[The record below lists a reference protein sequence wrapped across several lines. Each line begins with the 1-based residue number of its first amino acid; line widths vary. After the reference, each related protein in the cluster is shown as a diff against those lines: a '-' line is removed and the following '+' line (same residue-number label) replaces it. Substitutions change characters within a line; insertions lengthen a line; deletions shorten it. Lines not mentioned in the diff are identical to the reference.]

1 MAPPPPA
8 PARRRL
14 RWQRLEWAALAL
26 AIFALVLWFSGPGH
40 FARTNAAVQDIATGL
55 NQPVASPEIVIIA
68 IDDASIAAI
77 GRWPWR
83 RALHAQ
89 LLQQLSRQPP
99 LAIGMDILFNEEDL
113 DYPGDDLM
121 LARAIAQSA
130 RVVLPVVRSN
140 AGARNPADL
149 PLAALAQGARALGH
163 VHVQVDG
170 DGVARSYYAYQG
182 PARQPWP
189 HLALAMHCMV
199 EPTAPVCVAPAGASA
214 AAAST
219 AAASNASGSDAG
231 WQRQQREIIRY
242 AKPQPAF
249 TRYAYID
256 VLRGAIPAAAF
267 RDKYVLIGATA
278 TGLGPGF
285 APPSGTGLRQ
295 LPNVDM
301 LAHVLNDTLQH
312 RPLQAATPWAN
323 RLFNAFP
330 VLLALVGLAVLGP
343 SSALAVCAGLLGMTL
358 LAAALA
364 PLAFG
369 VQFAPAAALLALAFI
384 YPLWSWR
391 RLNAAAHFLGIEMQD
406 LQKGLPMMQP
416 PPQTGG
422 DFLARRISA
431 VEHASRELRRLHH
444 FVSESLLQLPSAT
457 FVCDDQG
464 QVLLANTLAQQ
475 YAASVGQSAVTGLAL
490 PTLLQGLR
498 DRDSGAALLTPD
510 SLRNADAPLHL
521 EGEDRQGRSLML
533 LRKPLATGT
542 ASGWIITLVDLS
554 AMRQALAQRDQAMHF
569 ISHDI
574 RAPIGAIIT
583 LLDMRDASAGPAS
596 AELLQRIERYA
607 QSSLTLADDFVH
619 LARAQNQ
626 PLRQE
631 AVDLAWVL
639 EQAIDDCW
647 AQAQAQGMELSFL
660 PPEEA
665 AMLQGDASLLRR
677 AIVNLIG
684 NAIKYGRPAQ
694 PVQGK
699 VTIECT
705 LVPRGNAWALS
716 VRDQGPGIPADQ
728 QGRLFQAFDRLH
740 NQNNVQTSGVGL
752 GLAFVHTVVTR
763 HGGQIEV
770 ASSAGAGSTFT
781 LVLPK
786 LPEDRA
792 TPL

>member
-1 MAPPPPA
+1 MPPA
-8 PARRRL
+8 PARRRFH
-14 RWQRLEWAALAL
+14 WQRLEWAALAT

-40 FARTNAAVQDIATGL
+40 FVRFNAAVQDIATGL
-55 NQPVASPEIVIIA
+55 NQPDASPDIVIIA
-68 IDDASIAAI
+68 IDDASLAAI

-89 LLQQLSRQPP
+89 LLQQLSQQPP

-121 LARAIAQSA
+121 LARAIARSA
-130 RVVLPVVRSN
+130 RVVLPVVRSTP
-140 AGARNPADL
+140 GARNAADL
-149 PLAALAQGARALGH
+149 PMDALVQGARALGH

-170 DGVARSYYAYQG
+170 DGVARSYYAHQG
-182 PARQPWP
+182 PPARPWP

-199 EPTAPVCVAPAGASA
+199 EPATPPCAPQAPAAQ
-214 AAAST
+214 AASGT
-219 AAASNASGSDAG
+219 DADTS

-242 AKPQPAF
+242 ARPQPAF

-285 APPSGTGLRQ
+285 SPPSGTGLRQ

-301 LAHVLNDTLQH
+301 LAHVLNGTLQH
-312 RPLQAATPWAN
+312 RHLQPATPWAN
-323 RLFNAFP
+323 RAFNATP

-343 SSALAVCAGLLGMTL
+343 SSALAVCAGLLGLTL

-369 VQFAPAAALLALAFI
+369 VQFAPAAALTALALI

-391 RLNAAAHFLGIEMQD
+391 RLNAAAHFLGLEIQD

-416 PPQTGG
+416 AAKTGG
-422 DFLARRISA
+422 DFLERRISA

-464 QVLLANTLAQQ
+464 RVLLANTLAQQ
-475 YAASVGQSAVTGLAL
+475 YAASAGQAAITGVAL

-498 DRDSGAALLTPD
+498 DRDSGAALLTPE
-510 SLRNADAPLHL
+510 SLRSADAPLHL
-521 EGEDRQGRSLML
+521 EGQDRQGRSLML
-533 LRKPLATGT
+533 LRKPLATGAT
-542 ASGWIITLVDLS
+542 SGWIITLVDLS

-583 LLDMRDASAGPAS
+583 LLDMRDTHAGPAS
-596 AELLQRIERYA
+596 PELLQRIERYA
-607 QSSLTLADDFVH
+607 QASLTLADDFVH
-619 LARAQNQ
+619 LARARNQ

-631 AVDLAWVL
+631 SVDLAWVL
-639 EQAIDDCW
+639 EQAMDDCW
-647 AQAQAQGMELSFL
+647 AQAQAQGMQLSFT
-660 PPEEA
+660 PPEQA
-665 AMLQGDASLLRR
+665 ALLQGDASLLRR

-694 PVQGK
+694 PTTGGAV
-699 VTIECT
+699 IECT
-705 LVPRGNAWALS
+705 LVARGNDWALS
-716 VRDQGPGIPADQ
+716 VRDHGQGIPADQ
-728 QGRLFQAFDRLH
+728 QGRLFQAFDRLQ
-740 NQNNVQTSGVGL
+740 NQNNAQTNGVGL

-770 ASSAGAGSTFT
+770 TSTEGVGSTFT
-781 LVLPK
+781 LVLP
-786 LPEDRA
+786 A
-792 TPL
+792 VAAA

>member
-1 MAPPPPA
+1 MPRIA

-55 NQPVASPEIVIIA
+55 NQPAASPEIVIIA

-130 RVVLPVVRSN
+130 RVVLPVVRSTP
-140 AGARNPADL
+140 GAHGPAEL

-170 DGVARSYYAYQG
+170 DGVARSYFAYQG
-182 PARQPWP
+182 PSNQPWP

-199 EPTAPVCVAPAGASA
+199 EPTARACVRPAPASSASA
-214 AAAST
+214 T
-219 AAASNASGSDAG
+219 GAG

-242 AKPQPAF
+242 ARPQPAF

-312 RPLQAATPWAN
+312 RHLQAATPWAN
-323 RLFNAFP
+323 RLFNAIP

-343 SSALAVCAGLLGMTL
+343 SSALAVCAGLLGLTL

-369 VQFAPAAALLALAFI
+369 VQFAPAAALVALAFI

-391 RLNAAAHFLGIEMQD
+391 RLNAAAHFLGLEMQD

-416 PPQTGG
+416 APQTGG

-475 YAASVGQSAVTGLAL
+475 YAASVGQRAVTGLAL
-490 PTLLQGLR
+490 PTLLQELR

-510 SLRNADAPLHL
+510 SLRSADAPLHL

-583 LLDMRDASAGPAS
+583 LLDMRAASAGPAS

-694 PVQGK
+694 PAAGGRRRERRMHAGRARQRLGAVGARPWPGHSRRPAGPA
-699 VTIECT
+699 
-705 LVPRGNAWALS
+705 VPGVRPAAQPEQRPDQRRGP
-716 VRDQGPGIPADQ
+716 GPGIRAHRGDAPWRTDRSEQ
-728 QGRLFQAFDRLH
+728 QRGRGQH
-740 NQNNVQTSGVGL
+740 
-752 GLAFVHTVVTR
+752 VH
-763 HGGQIEV
+763 
-770 ASSAGAGSTFT
+770 AGA
-781 LVLPK
+781 
-786 LPEDRA
+786 A
-792 TPL
+792 

>member
-14 RWQRLEWAALAL
+14 RWQRLEWAVLAL

-55 NQPVASPEIVIIA
+55 NQPVAAPEIVIIA

-140 AGARNPADL
+140 PGARNPADL

-163 VHVQVDG
+163 VHVQVDS

-182 PARQPWP
+182 PAQQPWP

-199 EPTAPVCVAPAGASA
+199 EPAAALCARPAAPAGA
-214 AAAST
+214 
-219 AAASNASGSDAG
+219 DAG
-231 WQRQQREIIRY
+231 WQGQQREIIRY

-285 APPSGTGLRQ
+285 SPPSGTGLRQ

-312 RPLQAATPWAN
+312 RRLQAASPWAN

-343 SSALAVCAGLLGMTL
+343 SSALAVCAGLLGLTL

-369 VQFAPAAALLALAFI
+369 VQFAPAAALVALAFI

-391 RLNAAAHFLGIEMQD
+391 RLNAAAHFLGLEMQD

-416 PPQTGG
+416 ARKTGG

-464 QVLLANTLAQQ
+464 RVLLANTLAQQ
-475 YAASVGQSAVTGLAL
+475 YAASVGQPEITGLAL
-490 PTLLQGLR
+490 PALLQGLR
-498 DRDSGAALLTPD
+498 DRDSGAALLTPE
-510 SLRNADAPLHL
+510 SLRRADAPLHL

-583 LLDMRDASAGPAS
+583 LLDMRPAGAGAAS

-684 NAIKYGRPAQ
+684 NAIKYGRPA
-694 PVQGK
+694 PAAAGGAR
-699 VTIECT
+699 IECT
-705 LVPRGNAWALS
+705 LAARGNGWALS
-716 VRDQGPGIPADQ
+716 VRDHGPGIPADQ
-728 QGRLFQAFDRLH
+728 QGRLFQAFDRLQ
-740 NQNNVQTSGVGL
+740 NQNNAQTSGVGL
-752 GLAFVHTVVTR
+752 GLAFVHTVATR

-770 ASSAGAGSTFT
+770 TSSAGAGSTFT
-781 LVLPK
+781 LVLP
-786 LPEDRA
+786 A
-792 TPL
+792 G

>member
-1 MAPPPPA
+1 
-8 PARRRL
+8 
-14 RWQRLEWAALAL
+14 
-26 AIFALVLWFSGPGH
+26 
-40 FARTNAAVQDIATGL
+40 
-55 NQPVASPEIVIIA
+55 
-68 IDDASIAAI
+68 
-77 GRWPWR
+77 
-83 RALHAQ
+83 
-89 LLQQLSRQPP
+89 
-99 LAIGMDILFNEEDL
+99 
-113 DYPGDDLM
+113 
-121 LARAIAQSA
+121 
-130 RVVLPVVRSN
+130 
-140 AGARNPADL
+140 
-149 PLAALAQGARALGH
+149 
-163 VHVQVDG
+163 
-170 DGVARSYYAYQG
+170 
-182 PARQPWP
+182 
-189 HLALAMHCMV
+189 
-199 EPTAPVCVAPAGASA
+199 
-214 AAAST
+214 
-219 AAASNASGSDAG
+219 
-231 WQRQQREIIRY
+231 
-242 AKPQPAF
+242 
-249 TRYAYID
+249 
-256 VLRGAIPAAAF
+256 
-267 RDKYVLIGATA
+267 
-278 TGLGPGF
+278 
-285 APPSGTGLRQ
+285 
-295 LPNVDM
+295 
-301 LAHVLNDTLQH
+301 
-312 RPLQAATPWAN
+312 
-323 RLFNAFP
+323 
-330 VLLALVGLAVLGP
+330 
-343 SSALAVCAGLLGMTL
+343 VCAGLLGLTL

-364 PLAFG
+364 PMAFG
-369 VQFAPAAALLALAFI
+369 VQFAPAAALVALAFI

-391 RLNAAAHFLGIEMQD
+391 RLNAAAHFLGLEMQD

-416 PPQTGG
+416 APQTGG

-464 QVLLANTLAQQ
+464 RVLLANTLAQQ
-475 YAASVGQSAVTGLAL
+475 YAAGVGQRAVTGLAL

-498 DRDSGAALLTPD
+498 DRDSGATLLTPD
-510 SLRNADAPLHL
+510 SLRSAEAPLHL

-583 LLDMRDASAGPAS
+583 LLDMREANAGPAS

-647 AQAQAQGMELSFL
+647 AQAQAQDMELSFL

-694 PVQGK
+694 PAAGGAR
-699 VTIECT
+699 IECT
-705 LVPRGNAWALS
+705 LAARGSCWTLA
-716 VRDQGPGIPADQ
+716 VRDHGPGIPADQ
-728 QGRLFQAFDRLH
+728 QGRLFQAFDRLQ
-740 NQNNVQTSGVGL
+740 NQNNTQTKGVGL

-770 ASSAGAGSTFT
+770 SSSEGTGSVFT

-786 LPEDRA
+786 LPEDSA
-792 TPL
+792 TTM

>member
-1 MAPPPPA
+1 MPPA
-8 PARRRL
+8 APVRRRFQ
-14 RWQRLEWAALAL
+14 WQRLEWPALAA
-26 AIFALVLWFSGPGH
+26 AIFALVLWLSGPGH
-40 FARTNAAVQDIATGL
+40 FVRFNAIVQDIATGL
-55 NQPVASPEIVIIA
+55 NQPQASPDIVIIA

-89 LLQQLSRQPP
+89 LLEQLSPQPP
-99 LAIGMDILFNEEDL
+99 LAIGMDILFSEEDL

-121 LARAIAQSA
+121 LARAVARSA

-140 AGARNPADL
+140 PGARNPADL
-149 PLAALAQGARALGH
+149 PMDALVNSAAALGH
-163 VHVQVDG
+163 VHVQVDS
-170 DGVARSYYAYQG
+170 DGVARSYYARQG
-182 PARQPWP
+182 PPGKTWP

-199 EPTAPVCVAPAGASA
+199 EPATPLCTPQAEAAAHTA
-214 AAAST
+214 AAA
-219 AAASNASGSDAG
+219 DAN

-249 TRYAYID
+249 TRYSYID

-285 APPSGTGLRQ
+285 SPPSGTGLRQ

-312 RPLQAATPWAN
+312 RPLQPASPWAN

-330 VLLALVGLAVLGP
+330 VLLALLGLAVLGP
-343 SSALAVCAGLLGMTL
+343 SSALAVCAGLLGLTL

-369 VQFAPAAALLALAFI
+369 VQFAPAAALTALALI

-391 RLNAAAHFLGIEMQD
+391 RLNAAAHFLGLEMQD

-416 PPQTGG
+416 AASTGG

-464 QVLLANTLAQQ
+464 RVLLANTLAQQ
-475 YAASVGQSAVTGLAL
+475 YAASVGQPAITGLAL
-490 PTLLQGLR
+490 PALLQGLR
-498 DRDSGAALLTPD
+498 DRDSGAALLTPE
-510 SLRNADAPLHL
+510 SLGSADAPLHL
-521 EGEDRQGRSLML
+521 EGQDRQGRSLML
-533 LRKPLATGT
+533 LRKPLATGAT
-542 ASGWIITLVDLS
+542 SGWIITLVDLS

-583 LLDMRDASAGPAS
+583 LLDMRDANAGPAS

-631 AVDLAWVL
+631 SVDLAWVL

-647 AQAQAQGMELSFL
+647 TQAQAQGMELKCTL
-660 PPEEA
+660 PEQEA
-665 AMLQGDASLLRR
+665 LLQGDASLLRR
-677 AIVNLIG
+677 AVVNLIG

-694 PVQGK
+694 PVEGK
-699 VTIECT
+699 VTIECA
-705 LVPRGNAWALS
+705 LVARGNDWALS

-728 QGRLFQAFDRLH
+728 QGRLFQAFDRLQ
-740 NQNNVQTSGVGL
+740 NQNNTQTNGVGL

-770 ASSAGAGSTFT
+770 TSSAGAGSIFT

-786 LPEDRA
+786 LPEGQA
-792 TPL
+792 PAI

>member
-1 MAPPPPA
+1 MPPTA

-55 NQPVASPEIVIIA
+55 NQPVAAPDIVIIA

-140 AGARNPADL
+140 PGARSPADL

-182 PARQPWP
+182 PPQQPWP

-199 EPTAPVCVAPAGASA
+199 ETTAPACAPA

-219 AAASNASGSDAG
+219 ASATDAG
-231 WQRQQREIIRY
+231 WQRLQREIIRY
-242 AKPQPAF
+242 AKPQPPF
-249 TRYAYID
+249 TRYSYID

-285 APPSGTGLRQ
+285 SPPSGTGLRQ

-343 SSALAVCAGLLGMTL
+343 SSALAVCAGLLGLTL

-369 VQFAPAAALLALAFI
+369 VQFAPAAALVALAFI

-391 RLNAAAHFLGIEMQD
+391 RLNAAAHFLGLEMQD
-406 LQKGLPMMQP
+406 RQKGLPMMQP
-416 PPQTGG
+416 APQTGG

-464 QVLLANTLAQQ
+464 RVLLANTLAQQ
-475 YAASVGQSAVTGLAL
+475 YAAGVGQRAVTGLAL

-510 SLRNADAPLHL
+510 SLRSAEAPLHL

-583 LLDMRDASAGPAS
+583 LLDMREANAGPAS

-647 AQAQAQGMELSFL
+647 AQAQAQDMELSFL

-694 PVQGK
+694 PAAGG
-699 VTIECT
+699 TRIECT
-705 LVPRGNAWALS
+705 LAARGNAWALS

-728 QGRLFQAFDRLH
+728 QGRLFQAFDRLQ
-740 NQNNVQTSGVGL
+740 NQNNAQTSGVGL
-752 GLAFVHTVVTR
+752 GLAFVHTVVMR

-770 ASSAGAGSTFT
+770 ASSAGAGSMFT
-781 LVLPK
+781 LVLP
-786 LPEDRA
+786 A
-792 TPL
+792 G

>member
-1 MAPPPPA
+1 MQPIA

-55 NQPVASPEIVIIA
+55 NQPVASSEIVIIA

-140 AGARNPADL
+140 PGARNPADL
-149 PLAALAQGARALGH
+149 PLAALAQGAGALGH

-182 PARQPWP
+182 PAQQPWP

-199 EPTAPVCVAPAGASA
+199 EPTARACAPPAAAST

-285 APPSGTGLRQ
+285 SPPSGTGLRQ

-343 SSALAVCAGLLGMTL
+343 SSALAVCAGLLGLTL

-364 PLAFG
+364 PMAFG
-369 VQFAPAAALLALAFI
+369 VQFAPAAALVALAFI

-391 RLNAAAHFLGIEMQD
+391 RLNAAAHFLGLEMQD

-416 PPQTGG
+416 APQTGG

-464 QVLLANTLAQQ
+464 RVLLANTLAQQ
-475 YAASVGQSAVTGLAL
+475 YAASVGQGAVTGLAL
-490 PTLLQGLR
+490 PTMLQGLR
-498 DRDSGAALLTPD
+498 DRDSGAALLTHE
-510 SLRNADAPLHL
+510 SLRSADAPLHL

-542 ASGWIITLVDLS
+542 TSGWIITLVDLS

-583 LLDMRDASAGPAS
+583 LLDMRDASAGPPS

-694 PVQGK
+694 PAAGGAR
-699 VTIECT
+699 IECA
-705 LVPRGNAWALS
+705 LVARGNAWALS
-716 VRDQGPGIPADQ
+716 VRDHGPGIPADQ
-728 QGRLFQAFDRLH
+728 QGRLFQAFDRLQ
-740 NQNNVQTSGVGL
+740 NQNNTQTKGVGL

-770 ASSAGAGSTFT
+770 SSGEGMGSVFT

-786 LPEDRA
+786 LPEDSA
-792 TPL
+792 TTM

>member
-1 MAPPPPA
+1 MPPAA
-8 PARRRL
+8 PARRRFH
-14 RWQRLEWAALAL
+14 WQRLEWPALAA
-26 AIFALVLWFSGPGH
+26 AIFALVLWLAGPGH
-40 FARTNAAVQDIATGL
+40 FVRFNAIVQDLATGL
-55 NQPVASPEIVIIA
+55 NQPDASPEIVIIA

-89 LLQQLSRQPP
+89 LLQQISQQPP

-121 LARAIAQSA
+121 LARAIARSA

-140 AGARNPADL
+140 PAARSPADL
-149 PLAALAQGARALGH
+149 PMQALVDSAAALGH
-163 VHVQVDG
+163 VHVQVDS
-170 DGVARSYYAYQG
+170 DGVARSYYARQG
-182 PARQPWP
+182 PPGRTWP

-199 EPTAPVCVAPAGASA
+199 EPATPPCAPAAGAAPA
-214 AAAST
+214 AGT
-219 AAASNASGSDAG
+219 DAG
-231 WQRQQREIIRY
+231 WQRLQREIIRY

-285 APPSGTGLRQ
+285 SPPSGTGLRQ

-301 LAHVLNDTLQH
+301 LAHVLNGTLQH
-312 RPLQAATPWAN
+312 RHLQPATPWAN
-323 RLFNAFP
+323 RVFNAIP

-343 SSALAVCAGLLGMTL
+343 SSALAVCAGLLGLTL

-369 VQFAPAAALLALAFI
+369 MQFAPAAALTALALI

-391 RLNAAAHFLGIEMQD
+391 RLNAAAHFLGLEMQD

-416 PPQTGG
+416 ARKTGG
-422 DFLARRISA
+422 DFLERRISA

-475 YAASVGQSAVTGLAL
+475 YAASVGQPAITGLAL
-490 PTLLQGLR
+490 PVLLQGLR
-498 DRDSGAALLTPD
+498 DRDSGAALLTPE
-510 SLRNADAPLHL
+510 SLRSNDAPLHL

-533 LRKPLATGT
+533 LRKPLATGAT
-542 ASGWIITLVDLS
+542 SGWIITLVDLS

-583 LLDMRDASAGPAS
+583 LLDMRDAGAGAAS
-596 AELLQRIERYA
+596 PEMLQRIERYA
-607 QSSLTLADDFVH
+607 QASLTLADDFVH

-631 AVDLAWVL
+631 SVDLAWVL

-647 AQAQAQGMELSFL
+647 AQAQAQGMELSCTL
-660 PPEEA
+660 PEQEA
-665 AMLQGDASLLRR
+665 LLQGDASLLRR
-677 AIVNLIG
+677 AVVNLIG
-684 NAIKYGRPAQ
+684 NAIKYGRPAA
-694 PVQGK
+694 PGAAV
-699 VTIECT
+699 IECT
-705 LVPRGNAWALS
+705 LAERAGHWTLA
-716 VRDQGPGIPADQ
+716 VRDHGPGIPADQ

-740 NQNNVQTSGVGL
+740 NQNNTQTKGVGL

-770 ASSAGAGSTFT
+770 ASSEGAGSTFT

-786 LPEDRA
+786 PPKLPEGSA
-792 TPL
+792 TTM